1 LSEWNIQVARLTLFV
16 SGQLDGGTF
25 WREAVGQE
33 PENDDNRPRQGMRRQ
48 SGKVDGESLELRI
61 FPGRLDW
68 LMLPQVTPNQL
79 PPDHF
84 GSLPEKRV
92 AFDTLMERWL
102 SGQKNLQA
110 TRVAFGLGS
119 LLSVPDRQAV
129 YGRLAPLIPSLRLE
143 PDTWKEFTY
152 QINRPIKS
160 NFDRE
165 LEINRLTTWGSIEFR
180 DMEGGVNVV
189 SAALTLQHFGSP
201 RLYARCECDVSTPA
215 ERTDPFAA
223 ESLITIYRELRDLA
237 VENVERGELP

>member
-1 LSEWNIQVARLTLFV
+1 
-16 SGQLDGGTF
+16 
-25 WREAVGQE
+25 
-33 PENDDNRPRQGMRRQ
+33 M
-48 SGKVDGESLELRI
+48 
-61 FPGRLDW
+61 
-68 LMLPQVTPNQL
+68 MLPQIAPNQL

-180 DMEGGVNVV
+180 DMEGGVNPV
-189 SAALTLQHFGSP
+189 SAALTLQHVGS

-215 ERTDPFAA
+215 ERTDPLAA
-223 ESLITIYRELRDLA
+223 ERLITIYRELRDLA